1 MRIEAAQG
9 QHTCTKTACPGMNM
23 KPNKYAMRKRS
34 WVAVLSAT
42 TIVAGLA
49 FLPPPAPAGARGRPT
64 SAITDAKD
72 ALSCTALRNI
82 DMVNAHITSADTI
95 DVQRQWSPGG
105 RARAFDVQHPF
116 CRVQGVI
123 ETEIGFELWLPAKTV
138 WNGKFLGAGVGGDA
152 GTFNYSDLPRGLLR
166 GYAVGSTD
174 TGHKITDPNWML
186 GDLMRLTNFELRSNH
201 LLVATSKSIITQ
213 YYNSAVRYAYFI
225 GCSGGGRQGLK
236 EMQRFPNDYNGIV
249 AGAPGPKTP
258 EMTAR
263 RMWEI
268 NLRDAHTGLMS
279 PADWKLISEEGI
291 KSCDAAD
298 GVIDGVAEDPRICHF
313 DMKTLQCKDGQ
324 TKECLSAAQVTFAK
338 AFYDPLKDDS
348 GHAIDDGL
356 LPGVLVDSGRSRLA
370 PATFGQAIRH
380 QADWR
385 GDDFDV
391 TRDLAAI
398 DRVMPELRADD
409 TDVAAFNGRKG
420 KAILY
425 QGWMDPAVAAMMT
438 LGYYQDVEKKMGG
451 EKKTEDFIR
460 LFMVPGMLH
469 CGGGAGTDQFGG
481 SGNDAPIPDKDHDLL
496 SALENW
502 VEHNQPPDRII
513 ASRVVEE
520 KVVRTRPLCAYPAF
534 ARYKGT
540 GDTDDASNFE
550 CARK

>member
-1 MRIEAAQG
+1 M
-9 QHTCTKTACPGMNM
+9 
-23 KPNKYAMRKRS
+23 
-34 WVAVLSAT
+34 VAVL
-42 TIVAGLA
+42 A
-49 FLPPPAPAGARGRPT
+49 FLSPAAPAGAQEPGRR
-64 SAITDAKD
+64 AIPDAKD
-72 ALSCTALRNI
+72 ALSCAALKNI
-82 DMVNAHITSADTI
+82 ELLNVRISSADTI
-95 DVQRQWSPGG
+95 AVQRQWAPAE
-105 RARAFDVQHPF
+105 RTRAFDIPQPF

-123 ETEIGFELWLPAKTV
+123 ETEIGFELWLPARAV

-166 GYAVGSTD
+166 GYATGSTD
-174 TGHKITDPNWML
+174 TGHKSTDPNWML
-186 GDLMRLTNFELRSNH
+186 GDPMRLTNFELRSNH
-201 LLVATSKSIITQ
+201 LLAATSKWIITQ
-213 YYNSAVRYAYFI
+213 YYNSPVRYAYFI

-236 EMQRFPNDYNGIV
+236 EMQRFPDDYNGIV

-268 NLRDAHTGLMS
+268 KLRDANNRLMS
-279 PADWKLISEEGI
+279 PADWKLISQEGI
-291 KSCDAAD
+291 KSCDAVD
-298 GVIDGVAEDPRICHF
+298 GVVDGVAEDPRNCHF
-313 DMKTLQCKDGQ
+313 DMKRLQCKEGQ
-324 TKECLSAAQVTFAK
+324 TRDCLTAAQVTFAK
-338 AFYDPLKDDS
+338 AFYDPLKDDN

-356 LPGVLVDSGRSRLA
+356 LPGVLVDSGRSHLA
-370 PATFGQAIRH
+370 PATFGQAIRR
-380 QADWR
+380 QADWK

-409 TDVAAFNGRKG
+409 ADLGAFNAHKG

-451 EKKTEDFIR
+451 EKKTQEFIR

-469 CGGGAGTDQFGG
+469 CGGGAGTDVFGG
-481 SGNDAPIPDKDHDLL
+481 SGNDAPIPDNDHDLL

-502 VEHNQPPDRII
+502 VEHDQAPDRII
-513 ASRVVEE
+513 ASRVEAG
-520 KVVRTRPLCAYPAF
+520 KVVRTRPLCVFPAI

-540 GDTDDASNFE
+540 GDTDDASNFK
-550 CARK
+550 CVRK

>member
-1 MRIEAAQG
+1 VFKDR
-9 QHTCTKTACPGMNM
+9 KPGMNM
-23 KPNKYAMRKRS
+23 KANESVMRKKS
-34 WVAVLSAT
+34 WVSLIRVTTTVIVLAVLSSPGPAAAQAQAPGAT
-42 TIVAGLA
+42 
-49 FLPPPAPAGARGRPT
+49 
-64 SAITDAKD
+64 TDAKD
-72 ALSCTALRNI
+72 LLSCAAVRNI
-82 DMVNAHITSADTI
+82 ELLKVRVTSADTI
-95 DVQRQWSPGG
+95 GVQRQWSPGG
-105 RARAFDVQHPF
+105 RARAFDVQQPF

-123 ETEIGFELWLPAKTV
+123 ETEMGFELWLPAKAR

-152 GTFNYSDLPRGLLR
+152 GTFNYADLPRGLLR
-166 GYAVGSTD
+166 GYAAGSTD

-186 GDLMRLTNFELRSNH
+186 GDPMRLANFELRSNH
-201 LLVATSKSIITQ
+201 LLAVTSKRIITQ
-213 YYNSAVRYAYFI
+213 YYDSPVRYAYFI

-236 EMQRFPNDYNGIV
+236 EMQRFPDDYNGII

-263 RMWEI
+263 RMWELK
-268 NLRDAHTGLMS
+268 LRDAQNGLMS
-279 PADWKLISEEGI
+279 PGDWKLISEEAI

-298 GVIDGVAEDPRICHF
+298 GVMDGVAEDPRNCHF
-313 DMKTLQCKDGQ
+313 DVKTLQCKDGQ
-324 TKECLSAAQVTFAK
+324 TKGCLSAAQVTFAK
-338 AFYDPLKDDS
+338 GFYDPLKDDS

-380 QADWR
+380 QADWK

-398 DRVMPELRADD
+398 DKVMPELRADD
-409 TDVAAFNGRKG
+409 PDLAPFNARKG

-438 LGYYQDVEKKMGG
+438 LGYYQDVEKKMGS

-469 CGGGAGTDQFGG
+469 CGGGPGTDQFGG
-481 SGNDAPIPDKDHDLL
+481 SGNDAPVPDADHDLL
-496 SALENW
+496 SALEIW
-502 VEHNQPPDRII
+502 VEHNQPPGPVI
-513 ASRVVEE
+513 ASRMVEG

-534 ARYKGT
+534 ARYNGT
-540 GDTDDASNFE
+540 GDTDDASNFQ
-550 CARK
+550 CVRK